1 MDNTNDNN
9 EGQSAPTITPNENK
23 TFWEVIFDS
32 IYQPGEIPSQLILVI
47 NVSLIG
53 LILILGS
60 MILTGYRSIHLYIM
74 LTLAILLF
82 ITVQW

>member
-1 MDNTNDNN
+1 MDNTNTNN
-9 EGQSAPTITPNENK
+9 ESQTALSTNENK

-32 IYQPGEIPSQLILVI
+32 IYQPGQIPSQLILVI

-53 LILILGS
+53 LILILGG
-60 MILTGYRSIHLYIM
+60 MILSGYKSIHLYVM

-82 ITVQW
+82 ISVQW

>member
-1 MDNTNDNN
+1 MDNTNTNN
-9 EGQSAPTITPNENK
+9 EGQSAPVATSNENK

-32 IYQPGEIPSQLILVI
+32 IYQPGQIPSQLILVI

-60 MILTGYRSIHLYIM
+60 MILSGYKSIHLYVM

-82 ITVQW
+82 VSVQW

>member
-1 MDNTNDNN
+1 MDNTNTNS
-9 EGQSAPTITPNENK
+9 EGQSAPTTTSNESK

-32 IYQPGEIPSQLILVI
+32 IYQPGQIPSQLILVI

-60 MILTGYRSIHLYIM
+60 MILTGYKSIHLYIM
-74 LTLAILLF
+74 LALAIFVF
-82 ITVQW
+82 ISVQW